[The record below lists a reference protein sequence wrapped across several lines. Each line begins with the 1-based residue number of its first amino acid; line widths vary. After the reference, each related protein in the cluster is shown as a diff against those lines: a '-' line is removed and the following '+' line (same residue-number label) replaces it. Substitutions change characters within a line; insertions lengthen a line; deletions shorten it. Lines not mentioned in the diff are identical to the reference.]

1 MPVCGHL
8 DEIEEFHPGKHHIEP
23 WNLYIVR
30 LDARATSDMFL
41 NADVTPVF
49 GRSYL
54 RYKELAAEMV
64 DHHVSHFVRPSQLPV
79 VGNCH
84 ISVLVGDLI
93 ARDLDDP
100 VLKDESVLRKF
111 IKAVL
116 MRISVILQQRFADR
130 IVATMI
136 SGSEEALAV
145 GGKIAPLFQE
155 FEWLMSSLRRYVTCT
170 DDPDGGTD
178 AFFCLD

>member
-1 MPVCGHL
+1 MPVCSRP
-8 DEIEEFHPGKHHIEP
+8 DEVDEFHPGEHHIEP
-23 WNLYIVR
+23 WNLYIGR
-30 LDARATSDMFL
+30 LDARATSDIFL

-54 RYKELAAEMV
+54 RYKELAAEMF
-64 DHHVSHFVRPSQLPV
+64 HHRVSHFARPSQLQV

-84 ISVLVGDLI
+84 IPVLVDELI
-93 ARDLDDP
+93 ARDLEDP
-100 VLKDESVLRKF
+100 LLKDESVLRKF

-116 MRISVILQQRFADR
+116 MRISGMLQQRFAER

-155 FEWLMSSLRRYVTCT
+155 FEW
-170 DDPDGGTD
+170 
-178 AFFCLD
+178 